1 MPKTWKGA
9 TTPQP
14 TRTSTEIEILDDPFE
29 NRRYWF
35 ARHCHKHRGEMTPL
49 GRLWE
54 DAFEKLEGVSLK
66 DYIAFA
72 KKNKLGEKYAIPNRT
87 R

>member
-1 MPKTWKGA
+1 M
-9 TTPQP
+9 
-14 TRTSTEIEILDDPFE
+14 LDEPFE

-35 ARHCHKHRGEMTPL
+35 ARHCHKHRGEITPL

-54 DAFEKLEGVSLK
+54 ESFGELEGIPLK
-66 DYIAFA
+66 DYIEFA
-72 KKNKLGEKYAIPNRT
+72 KKNKLGEKYVPNRT

>member
-1 MPKTWKGA
+1 MSQVKLNKGSGK
-9 TTPQP
+9 PP
-14 TRTSTEIEILDDPFE
+14 HIHTSTKLTLRDDPLE

-35 ARHCHKHRGEMTPL
+35 ARHCYKHRGELTPL

-66 DYIAFA
+66 DYIQFA
-72 KKNKLGEKYAIPNRT
+72 KENKLGEKYVQN
-87 R
+87 

>member
-1 MPKTWKGA
+1 MSQAKLNKGSGKPPH
-9 TTPQP
+9 TH
-14 TRTSTEIEILDDPFE
+14 TSTNLTLRDDTFE

-35 ARHCHKHRGEMTPL
+35 ARHCYKHRGELTPL

-66 DYIAFA
+66 DYIQFA
-72 KKNKLGEKYAIPNRT
+72 KENKLGEKYVQN
-87 R
+87 

>member
-1 MPKTWKGA
+1 MSQAKLNKGSGKPPH
-9 TTPQP
+9 TH
-14 TRTSTEIEILDDPFE
+14 TSTNLILRDDTFE

-35 ARHCHKHRGEMTPL
+35 ARHCHKHRGEFTPL

-66 DYIAFA
+66 DYIQFA
-72 KKNKLGEKYAIPNRT
+72 KKNKLGEKYVQN
-87 R
+87 

>member
-1 MPKTWKGA
+1 MKD
-9 TTPQP
+9 TTKLQP
-14 TRTSTEIEILDDPFE
+14 IQASTKIEMLEDQFE

-35 ARHCHKHRGEMTPL
+35 ARHCYKHRGEMTPL

-66 DYIAFA
+66 DYIEFA
-72 KKNKLGEKYAIPNRT
+72 KKNKLGEKYAVPT
-87 R
+87 RAG

>member
-1 MPKTWKGA
+1 
-9 TTPQP
+9 
-14 TRTSTEIEILDDPFE
+14 
-29 NRRYWF
+29 
-35 ARHCHKHRGEMTPL
+35 MTPL

-72 KKNKLGEKYAIPNRT
+72 KKNKLGEKYAVPNRAG
-87 R
+87 

>member
-1 MPKTWKGA
+1 MRGD
-9 TTPQP
+9 Q
-14 TRTSTEIEILDDPFE
+14 FE

-35 ARHCHKHRGEMTPL
+35 ARHCYKHRGEMTPL

-72 KKNKLGEKYAIPNRT
+72 KKNKLGEKYAIPHRT

>member
-1 MPKTWKGA
+1 MTYRDVGKQ
-9 TTPQP
+9 QP
-14 TRTSTEIEILDDPFE
+14 TPTSTLSIRDDEQE

-35 ARHCHKHRGEMTPL
+35 ARHCYKHRGEMTPL

-72 KKNKLGEKYAIPNRT
+72 KKNKLGERYAVPNRA

>member
-1 MPKTWKGA
+1 MSQAKYNKGSGKT
-9 TTPQP
+9 P
-14 TRTSTEIEILDDPFE
+14 RIHTSTKLTLRDDPFE

-35 ARHCHKHRGEMTPL
+35 ARHCHKHRGELTPL

-66 DYIAFA
+66 DYIEFA
-72 KKNKLGEKYAIPNRT
+72 KENKLGEKYVQN
-87 R
+87 